1 MSHPSTPRLVSR
13 LAPSVLLLIVLLGI
27 VLLVNAFAT
36 PYLAR
41 VVLLLGI
48 NIILVVSLN
57 LSNGFTGV
65 FSLGH
70 VGFMAIGAY
79 VSSILTLTLET
90 KAQNLPDLPAWL
102 AHVQIGLLP
111 AMLIGALVA
120 GIIALLIGLPLMRL
134 SGHYVSVA
142 TLGFLVIV
150 HIVLVNWTQFTRG
163 ARTFSGVPAH
173 TTIWWVYAWLVITIY
188 AVWRLVH
195 SPYGR
200 AMLAVRENEIAAQAV
215 GVNVL
220 RSRILAFVVSAFLT
234 AIGGAL
240 WAHMMTSF
248 SPASFYFTQTFNI
261 VIMLVVGGVGSI
273 SGSVLGTVLVMLLS
287 EALRNAELGIQLGPL
302 RLPPLYG
309 LAQIVLAAA
318 FILVVFFS
326 RKGLMGDREIDIRRL
341 FLRGTGARDRER
353 RDDAQRRPGKPDDQR
368 DSTTHQKEE
377 GK

>member
-1 MSHPSTPRLVSR
+1 MKGDVARARLLTRVGPSAIM
-13 LAPSVLLLIVLLGI
+13 LAALLG
-27 VLLVNAFAT
+27 LVVVTNAFAT
-36 PYLAR
+36 PYIAR
-41 VVLLLGI
+41 IVVLLGI

-90 KAQNLPDLPAWL
+90 KAQNLPDLPQWL
-102 AHVQIGLLP
+102 AHVQMSFLP
-111 AMLIGALVA
+111 AMLIGAVVA
-120 GIIALLIGLPLMRL
+120 GVSALLIGLPLMRL

-150 HIVLVNWTQFTRG
+150 RIVLVNWTQFTRG
-163 ARTFSGVPAH
+163 ARTFSGVPGS
-173 TTIWWVYAWLVITIY
+173 TTIWWVYGWLVITIY

-215 GVNVL
+215 GVSVL

-240 WAHMMTSF
+240 WAHMITSF

-261 VIMLVVGGVGSI
+261 IIMLVVGGMGSI
-273 SGSVLGTVLVMLLS
+273 SGSVLGTLLVTLLS
-287 EALRNAELGIQLGPL
+287 EVLRNAELGIRIGPL
-302 RLPPLYG
+302 HVPPLYG
-309 LAQIVLAAA
+309 LSQIVLAVA

-326 RKGLMGDREIDIRRL
+326 RKGLMGDREIDLRRL
-341 FLRGTGARDRER
+341 WER
-353 RDDAQRRPGKPDDQR
+353 RNEEQKRPGTPA
-368 DSTTHQKEE
+368 
-377 GK
+377 